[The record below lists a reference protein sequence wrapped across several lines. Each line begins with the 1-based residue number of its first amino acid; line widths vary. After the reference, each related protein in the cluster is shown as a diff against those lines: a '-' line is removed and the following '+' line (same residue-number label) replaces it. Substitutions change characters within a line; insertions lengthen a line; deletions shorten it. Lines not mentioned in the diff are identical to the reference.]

1 MNKYN
6 VPQKKVLVLSD
17 NRFSQDTVIVY
28 EKADHS
34 QPTHS
39 VSKTSPYGPILVE
52 TSRIIIGPK

>member
-6 VPQKKVLVLSD
+6 VPQKKVLVLSN
-17 NRFSQDTVIVY
+17 NRFSQDSVIVY
-28 EKADHS
+28 KKADHS

>member
-6 VPQKKVLVLSD
+6 VPQKKVIVLSN
-17 NRFSQDTVIVY
+17 NRFSQDSVIVY
-28 EKADHS
+28 KKADHS
-34 QPTHS
+34 QLTHS